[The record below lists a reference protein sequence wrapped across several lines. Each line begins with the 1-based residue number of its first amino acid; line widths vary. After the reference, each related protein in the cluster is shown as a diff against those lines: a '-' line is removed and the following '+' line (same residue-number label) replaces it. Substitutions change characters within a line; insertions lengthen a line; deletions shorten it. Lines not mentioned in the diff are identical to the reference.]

1 MCVPALFTSCL
12 AGDCRVVFAD
22 YKAWCARRLAFG
34 CARWRYGCRIRFV
47 WCKAYQASSSVCA
60 DRICLGLRLGLE
72 APTGYGE
79 LLGCC
84 SLTDNHSS
92 DFCHTAADVRCC
104 ISFSFISCS
113 FGFDSC
119 TYGRD
124 FCGNFRARVPGDSLS
139 FKLILCLTASSVF
152 LW

>member
-1 MCVPALFTSCL
+1 M
-12 AGDCRVVFAD
+12 D
-22 YKAWCARRLAFG
+22 FG
-34 CARWRYGCRIRFV
+34 FDSFGAKLTKLQVG
-47 WCKAYQASSSVCA
+47 VCA

-92 DFCHTAADVRCC
+92 DFCYTAADVRCC

-124 FCGNFRARVPGDSLS
+124 FGGDFCARVPGDSLS
-139 FKLILCLTASSVF
+139 FELILSQCFLCF